1 MKPRHPDVYI
11 GGGAVALG
19 LVGLF
24 LVVPREIDAFIQ
36 FGASP
41 GMSPRVFPQVAL
53 IALAGLGLMLVVT
66 RLRTGTGPAPDE
78 AEGVT
83 PGGRARALAA
93 FAVMGLYAVLMEWLG
108 YLLLTPLAIVAL
120 GALFGERRWL
130 RLAAVAVATTAVV
143 WAFFRYLL
151 FLVLPEGTLFTHGLG
166 G

>member
-108 YLLLTPLAIVAL
+108 YLLLTPLAI
-120 GALFGERRWL
+120 ERRWL